1 MGLSKCIVRY
11 TVIAGLAGGAAVL
24 VAGPERVGAI
34 LTQTR
39 SNINSQLDKAIKDPV
54 ALRAQLRSLEAQY
67 PQKIGEVRGDL
78 AEVREQVA
86 QITRD
91 REVSTRVVELAH
103 TDLTDLQP
111 LITKAEMAISQGA
124 GVYASTNAANY
135 SMVPVVRISFGNE
148 SIDLKEAY
156 NRAERTQQVIGVYS
170 AKVTE
175 LDRDMGYLTQQEQRL
190 SDLST
195 QLETEHAQFSSQL
208 WALDRQIDSIGR
220 NDRMIETMQ
229 KRQDSIDE
237 HSRYRVNSLEQLT
250 ARFSEIRSKQEAQ
263 LASLGKAKE
272 TMNYENRAKIDL
284 DARNTINPA
293 VSGPSSFSPM
303 NRLNRAPVIE
313 IRPDSDA
320 KASKTSA
327 QTVSKRID

>member
-39 SNINSQLDKAIKDPV
+39 GHINSHLDKAIKDPV

-67 PQKIGEVRGDL
+67 PQKIGDVRGDL
-78 AEVREQVA
+78 AEVREQVS
-86 QITRD
+86 QLTRD
-91 REVSTRVVELAH
+91 REVSTRVVELAQA
-103 TDLTDLQP
+103 DLTDLQP
-111 LITKAEMAISQGA
+111 LITKAEVAISQGA
-124 GVYASTNAANY
+124 GVYASTNAL
-135 SMVPVVRISFGNE
+135 VPIVRISFGNE
-148 SIDLKEAY
+148 SMDLKEAY
-156 NRAERTQQVIGVYS
+156 SRAERTQQVIGVYTT
-170 AKVTE
+170 KVAE

-190 SDLST
+190 SDLT
-195 QLETEHAQFSSQL
+195 AQLETEHAQFSSQL

-220 NDRMIETMQ
+220 NDRMIETMK
-229 KRQDSIDE
+229 KRQESIDE

-263 LASLGKAKE
+263 LAGLGKAKE

-284 DARNTINPA
+284 DARNTVNSGA
-293 VSGPSSFSPM
+293 TGPSSFTPM
-303 NRLNRAPVIE
+303 NRMGRPPVIE
-313 IRPDSDA
+313 IRPDA
-320 KASKTSA
+320 GATASKTSG